1 MKQALINLFTYTLLA
16 AILLFMTVITGASKY
31 MLIMITAAAV
41 CDSVK
46 GERNEQKA
54 KTD

>member
-1 MKQALINLFTYTLLA
+1 MKQILINLFTFTLLS
-16 AILLFMTVITGASKY
+16 AILLFMTVITERTIPGASKY

-46 GERNEQKA
+46 GER
-54 KTD
+54 T